1 MDSNHSPDK
10 QENSSRKKTPIGLI
24 IIFSLLIIYYCI
36 AGFLNYYQT
45 SSHSNS
51 SDSTSYSSSSKS
63 SYSSSSSASSSS
75 SYTQDDVKDWMKDQ
89 AVGKDYSYDDGGEYY
104 CMGKNDTC
112 PNKTQ
117 NEYDLYCNSCDPDGD
132 NIEG

>member
-1 MDSNHSPDK
+1 
-10 QENSSRKKTPIGLI
+10 
-24 IIFSLLIIYYCI
+24 
-36 AGFLNYYQT
+36 
-45 SSHSNS
+45 
-51 SDSTSYSSSSKS
+51 
-63 SYSSSSSASSSS
+63 
-75 SYTQDDVKDWMKDQ
+75 MKDQ